1 MHKMHMNAKQY
12 VNVNS
17 SYFWLQKNIL
27 TFSTCIRPTGKERNL
42 RIIRNSETWQT
53 GPLAASTFPLPIP
66 PTHLPARFETIMS
79 VHTFDM
85 FPEYA
90 LTILAYTNVTNANE
104 IIPNLQ
110 AQSLSSAVL
119 KTMSVASLFTLLSA
133 ANRALHNASHKQ
145 LKTRALESELLYN
158 LSPSHSITHAFKTFG
173 VADDS
178 TDVLVCA
185 FNASPDTIT
194 ALDQI
199 IAGEQVSEPSAVLDV
214 MDAKKSELL
223 MKLYKIKPGDLV
235 HRSLTDAISNILSVR
250 SIKSRK

>member
-1 MHKMHMNAKQY
+1 MKTQPQA
-12 VNVNS
+12 
-17 SYFWLQKNIL
+17 SYIH
-27 TFSTCIRPTGKERNL
+27 I
-42 RIIRNSETWQT
+42 QT
-53 GPLAASTFPLPIP
+53 YYHLNHASTFMTL
-66 PTHLPARFETIMS
+66 
-79 VHTFDM
+79 HTFDM

-185 FNASPDTIT
+185 FNASADTIT

-214 MDAKKSELL
+214 MGAKKSELL

>member
-1 MHKMHMNAKQY
+1 MADWTPGCLP
-12 VNVNS
+12 
-17 SYFWLQKNIL
+17 FL
-27 TFSTCIRPTGKERNL
+27 TL
-42 RIIRNSETWQT
+42 
-53 GPLAASTFPLPIP
+53 P
-66 PTHLPARFETIMS
+66 PTHLPARYETIMS